1 MPKIPIYAATTQFPA
16 APLLLHF
23 DHRKFKPG
31 TTANKGHK
39 PALHPSTLSRRRMQ
53 NSPRRFIRVGAV
65 CFVRASLLADSSA
78 LLGSGFAFDKG
89 HHHARHL
96 QSVVA
101 VLQAV
106 NACAVQVFTQ
116 TFAATVE

>member
-39 PALHPSTLSRRRMQ
+39 PALHPSTLPRRRMQ
-53 NSPRRFIRVGAV
+53 NSPRRFIRAGAV
-65 CFVRASLLADSSA
+65 CFVRAGVPAVSA
-78 LLGSGFAFDKG
+78 LLGSRFAFDKG

-96 QSVVA
+96 QAVVA

-106 NACAVQVFTQ
+106 NAGAVQVFTQ
-116 TFAATVE
+116 ALAAAVE